1 MFSSGCQGMIPG
13 GFPHSGTP
21 GSKAVCASPGVSPLA
36 APFFGFLR
44 QGIRRAPLIS
54 SLSRARSKGLRFIVA
69 LRLSFL
75 LDLSVR
81 NYPYVLSD
89 EPGGVPPGSDS
100 HRCRVDRTL
109 EDERGP
115 VIACS
120 EVRTAMVSIVATW
133 SG

>member
-1 MFSSGCQGMIPG
+1 MTPV

-21 GSKAVCASPGVSPLA
+21 GSKAVCASPGRIA
-36 APFFGFLR
+36 AC
-44 QGIRRAPLIS
+44 RAL
-54 SLSRARSKGLRFIVA
+54 
-69 LRLSFL
+69 LRLPAPRHPPCALDIFALKSEVQGPTIHRSLASLVSL

-120 EVRTAMVSIVATW
+120 EVRTAMVSQNDLL
-133 SG
+133 GQG